1 MTYREDKKMN
11 KSDTP
16 IVVAGGAGFLGQNVI
31 LYLMGKGRQCI
42 IVDHKSP
49 NMSIVQQAV
58 EAKDVGLI
66 ISDLMDI
73 SAVEKVVDM
82 LPSRFHLVNLA
93 TIIEGTTEVSLETKK
108 TIGFHSGIAMN
119 MSDSWQ
125 DRLASICYISSW
137 EVYGVPKRLPI
148 DENHET
154 NPFNV
159 YGIGKLMAENYLRVF
174 CQSLGIPLTI
184 LRLSH
189 LYGPGEW
196 HNKAIPNFIKNCI
209 TRRTHKLFGGG
220 KDLRESVNVRDVA
233 YAILLSI
240 DRTNE
245 GIFNIAGGRSLYI
258 RQILET
264 VQSLMGTNLPIEE
277 LPADRPPLD
286 LSFDLTRAKQDL
298 GYEPQIT
305 LEDGLREEIEWFYS
319 VEEDLGE

>member
-1 MTYREDKKMN
+1 MN
-11 KSDTP
+11 KNDTP

-31 LYLMGKGRQCI
+31 IYLMDKDRQCI

-49 NMSIVQQAV
+49 SMPVVLQAI
-58 EAKDVGLI
+58 EAKKVGLVI
-66 ISDLMDI
+66 TDLMDS
-73 SAVEKVVDM
+73 SAVEKTIDI
-82 LPSRFHLVNLA
+82 LPPRFHLVNLA
-93 TIIEGTTEVSLETKK
+93 TIIEGTNEVCLEAKK
-108 TIGFHSGIAMN
+108 TLGFHTGISMN
-119 MSDSWQ
+119 MSDCWQ
-125 DRLASICYISSW
+125 DRLMSICYISSW
-137 EVYGVPKRLPI
+137 EVYGVPKRLRI
-148 DENHET
+148 DETHET

-174 CQSLGIPLTI
+174 CQSIEIPLTI

-220 KDLRESVNVRDVA
+220 KDLREPVNVRDVA

-240 DRTNE
+240 DRTKE

-258 RQILET
+258 RQILEM
-264 VQSLMGTNLPIEE
+264 VQSLMGANLPIEE

-286 LSFDLTRAKQDL
+286 LSFNLTRAKQDL
-298 GYEPQIT
+298 GYEPKIT